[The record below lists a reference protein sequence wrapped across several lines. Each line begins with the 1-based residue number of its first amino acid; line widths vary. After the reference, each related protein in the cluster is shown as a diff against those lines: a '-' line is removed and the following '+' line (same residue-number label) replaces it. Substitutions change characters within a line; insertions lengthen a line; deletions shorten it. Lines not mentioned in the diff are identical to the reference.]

1 MRILPRLNMPKRK
14 AARRLWRTC
23 KARLTLRRIYSSVE
37 ILLVIAIYFLVF
49 SGSRLKTLDTF
60 GHRTD
65 AVVSLL
71 LVAAFLLIHVI
82 ARRRLLPKIERYYAP
97 APYDERKIF
106 FDLGQGSQQVTSI
119 DQLYQ
124 RVAERVRNALDASN
138 AAIFVRDDAS
148 GNFNLR
154 VLSAQ
159 GRTAQTDVDGKRCQ
173 RGKRAFVVRR
183 LMK

>member
-1 MRILPRLNMPKRK
+1 
-14 AARRLWRTC
+14 
-23 KARLTLRRIYSSVE
+23 
-37 ILLVIAIYFLVF
+37 F
-49 SGSRLKTLDTF
+49 GS
-60 GHRTD
+60 RTD
-65 AVVSLL
+65 AVASLL
-71 LVAAFLLIHVI
+71 LVAAFLLVHVI

-138 AAIFVRDDAS
+138 AAIFVRDDNS

-154 VLSAQ
+154 VLTGA
-159 GRTAQTDVDGKRCQ
+159 GETT
-173 RGKRAFVVRR
+173 
-183 LMK
+183 

>member
-1 MRILPRLNMPKRK
+1 MRILPRINLPKRK
-14 AARRLWRTC
+14 AARRLWRKW
-23 KARLTLRRIYSSVE
+23 KAHLKLRRVYLSVE
-37 ILLVIAIYFLVF
+37 FVLFALIYWLVF
-49 SGSRLKTLDTF
+49 SGSRLRFIDGF
-60 GHRTD
+60 GRRMD
-65 AVVSLL
+65 AIASLVL
-71 LVAAFLLIHVI
+71 IAAFIVIHVV
-82 ARRRLLPKIERYYAP
+82 ARRLLLPKIESYYAP

-106 FDLGQGSQQVTSI
+106 FDLGQGSQQVATI

-159 GRTAQTDVDGKRCQ
+159 GRTPQTDVDGK
-173 RGKRAFVVRR
+173 
-183 LMK
+183 